1 MQQPLLER
9 GSSFHLFS
17 FEFVLFFFFF
27 NLFSSI
33 GFVFAFFTIFVLG
46 RHTMTRLVDEE
57 NERDFFQKTKE
68 NLTKSKNVSVG
79 IC

>member
-17 FEFVLFFFFF
+17 FEFEFLFFNFS
-27 NLFSSI
+27 SSI
-33 GFVFAFFTIFVLG
+33 GFLTIFVLG
-46 RHTMTRLVDEE
+46 RQAMTRLVDEE